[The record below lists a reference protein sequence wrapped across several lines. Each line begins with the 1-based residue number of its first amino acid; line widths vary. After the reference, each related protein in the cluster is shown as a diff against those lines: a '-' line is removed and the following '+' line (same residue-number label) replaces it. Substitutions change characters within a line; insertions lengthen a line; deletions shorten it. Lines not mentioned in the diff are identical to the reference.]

1 MARVIAVCHPNRE
14 SKRRSEGG
22 LGSVPCLDISARR
35 CFLSGDVSWKAIS
48 RRYVC
53 VSYALL
59 ASRFA
64 TRPRRVVPDRVDRGG
79 FVHICVD
86 RSHGAADRAVIH
98 AGLSLGLVKHR
109 EQSIERARLCRAI
122 VSHRRSHRIG
132 QMREIHASIRTGE
145 RRPVNDR
152 STRVRRLYR
161 FVSNCNFSLLRLEDR
176 STRDPYKFEKRR
188 NDLRIVRFDRT
199 RQDLPNHAAK
209 LSGEKSRHTCTPLLE
224 SSSSTKIVIC
234 VRRLSSTTRKRS
246 FVSSISPDPVAT
258 NERTN
263 PLGSRP
269 FCPRVRRERTSVDA
283 AT

>member
-1 MARVIAVCHPNRE
+1 MARVIAICHPNRE

-22 LGSVPCLDISARR
+22 LGSVPCLDISARK

-161 FVSNCNFSLLRLEDR
+161 FVIFL
-176 STRDPYKFEKRR
+176 Y
-188 NDLRIVRFDRT
+188 
-199 RQDLPNHAAK
+199 
-209 LSGEKSRHTCTPLLE
+209 
-224 SSSSTKIVIC
+224 
-234 VRRLSSTTRKRS
+234 
-246 FVSSISPDPVAT
+246 
-258 NERTN
+258 
-263 PLGSRP
+263 
-269 FCPRVRRERTSVDA
+269 
-283 AT
+283 